1 MITFLSSWA
10 KGLGIAIV
18 IVSILEMFLPNNKI
32 KKYVKVVMGIY
43 ILFSIISPF
52 IDNKEELNFDD
63 VNFENYME
71 TSISKVDQSS
81 MDKRIEELYIEEL
94 EKDITNKL
102 EKQGYIISQ
111 CKVDAKLTQEENA
124 NKINKISIKVEGKNE
139 KQEKNEESLEEKIVT
154 KVKEI
159 KKVNTS
165 ISNENDKNEENI
177 TTADIQNIKKF
188 LIKEYEVNEKCLKIK

>member
-81 MDKRIEELYIEEL
+81 MDERIEELYIEEL

>member
-81 MDKRIEELYIEEL
+81 MDERIEELYIEEL

-154 KVKEI
+154 KVQEI